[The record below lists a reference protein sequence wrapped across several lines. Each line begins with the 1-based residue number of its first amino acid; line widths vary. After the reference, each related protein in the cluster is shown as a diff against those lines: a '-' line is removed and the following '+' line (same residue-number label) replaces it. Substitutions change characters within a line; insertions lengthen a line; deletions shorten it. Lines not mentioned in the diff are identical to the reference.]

1 MKKKRVFAL
10 LLSIVMIAVMVLGNT
25 DYSAKAASDGF
36 SGSGSGTSS
45 DPYIITNV
53 QQLKEI
59 KNDIYA
65 YYELGNDIDLSGMN
79 WEPIDWFYGSLDGK
93 GHKIINM
100 TIDVERDVEGEDVD
114 NIGFFLTIDDASIK
128 RIAFKKASI
137 SVNVEYKSNYNNA
150 IGCGIITGRAW
161 DDSVISDCSVEG
173 NIEASYQNCT
183 SSVGALLGIASI
195 GTRIDNCYTNTYIE
209 VSANQISH
217 ISNGVAYMFQSSI
230 NNCLIMGKV
239 IAKGKAIAAGITG
252 VAADSTVKNNVV
264 ALTELSSDSETY
276 AIARGIE
283 GSHISNNLVLD
294 VDDSRLKDKDTFVNL
309 GWDFDGTW
317 TMGDSHPELSIFKDN
332 NDISDAQ
339 VTLLKDKVIYSG
351 NYQNPK
357 VTSVYLH
364 GKKLTEGTDYYVD
377 SVSACN
383 ANEYRVTVYGK
394 GSYYG
399 SVAAKYTVEPK
410 DISTAKIKLE
420 QSEFEYDGTS
430 PVIVIKSVTID
441 GQTLSSGIDYNYNQP
456 VSKNV
461 GEYSFEINGKNNY
474 TGTAKTLYRIQE
486 EKKSGDISGAQV
498 TFLEDNV
505 IYNGNYQNPEVM
517 SVYLHGKKLT
527 EGTDYYVSS
536 VSASD
541 AKVYKVT
548 VYGKGSY
555 YGSVTVNYTITPKDI
570 STAKIE
576 LGQYGFIYNGT
587 SPYIT
592 IKSVTIDGKTLQAGR
607 DYNYTQP
614 DNKNVGEYSFEING
628 KGNYTG
634 TAKTSYRIQEEKK
647 SEDISKAKVT
657 LLEDKVVY
665 NGNYRN
671 PKVTSVYLNGI
682 RLTEGIDYYVGS
694 VSASDAKVYKVTVHG
709 KGNYYGSVTVNYTIT
724 PKDISTA
731 KIELAQSEFTYNG
744 ENPWI
749 IIEHIK
755 VDGKELEAD
764 TDYDFTWPDD
774 TKIGEYEVVLYGKGN
789 YTGTAKTQYRIISKN
804 VEKKS
809 QNITVKTKSIKS
821 GTKGILLGAETSG
834 DGRLTYKSGN
844 KSVITIDSN
853 GVMNARKPGKS
864 VITVTASETTK
875 YKKATKKVTITVL
888 PKEKQVISVK
898 SVPKIYTGKSSL
910 DIKAKAKGDVKLKYS
925 VDNKKIASVD
935 NKGLVKLKGCGN
947 LKITITA
954 PETASYKKA
963 TKIITTKIR
972 PQKVSS
978 VRFTSPG
985 KGRMSV
991 SWAKDNRATGYIVVF
1006 SKDSS
1011 FSESMTRTVQTSRTS
1026 LSYGNMPGMCYY
1038 VKVRSSYKAGLYL
1051 GEWSEVKK
1059 VFVK

>member
-10 LLSIVMIAVMVLGNT
+10 LLSIVMVAVMVLGNP
-25 DYSAKAASDGF
+25 DYCAKAASNGF
-36 SGSGSGTSS
+36 SGSGSGTSG

-59 KNDIYA
+59 KNNRFA
-65 YYELGNDIDLSGMN
+65 YYELGSDIDLSGIN
-79 WEPIDWFYGSLDGK
+79 WEPIGGFYGSLDGK

-100 TIDVERDVEGEDVD
+100 TVD
-114 NIGFFLTIDDASIK
+114 EEIKSDYLVKIGFFSYISNAKIK
-128 RIAFKKASI
+128 RIAFI
-137 SVNVEYKSNYNNA
+137 NVDINA
-150 IGCGIITGRAW
+150 KVEGTAEGTADCGIIAGESINGSIITE
-161 DDSVISDCSVEG
+161 CSVEG
-173 NIEASYQNCT
+173 NIKSSAVVGCFGAFVGYFSNSTINNCYAN
-183 SSVGALLGIASI
+183 VYVEGESI
-195 GTRIDNCYTNTYIE
+195 GMGH
-209 VSANQISH
+209 VSGGIGYLRCGS
-217 ISNGVAYMFQSSI
+217 VV

-239 IAKGKAIAAGITG
+239 IAKGKICATGITG
-252 VAADSTVKNNVV
+252 YIETDNISDIDMTSVKRNVV
-264 ALTELSSDSETY
+264 ALKEVSSENRTDV
-276 AIARGIE
+276 IALNADGN
-283 GSHISNNLVLD
+283 SYVSNNLALD
-294 VDDSRLKDKDTFVNL
+294 ADDSRLKDKDTFIDL

-394 GSYYG
+394 GSCYG

-864 VITVTASETTK
+864 VISLTASETTK
-875 YKKATKKVTITVL
+875 
-888 PKEKQVISVK
+888 
-898 SVPKIYTGKSSL
+898 
-910 DIKAKAKGDVKLKYS
+910 
-925 VDNKKIASVD
+925 
-935 NKGLVKLKGCGN
+935 
-947 LKITITA
+947 
-954 PETASYKKA
+954 
-963 TKIITTKIR
+963 
-972 PQKVSS
+972 
-978 VRFTSPG
+978 
-985 KGRMSV
+985 
-991 SWAKDNRATGYIVVF
+991 
-1006 SKDSS
+1006 
-1011 FSESMTRTVQTSRTS
+1011 
-1026 LSYGNMPGMCYY
+1026 
-1038 VKVRSSYKAGLYL
+1038 
-1051 GEWSEVKK
+1051 
-1059 VFVK
+1059 